1 MVVLYKNLNKMGHCI
16 FEKHEIQLP
25 SSDSIV
31 VHSHVLTQL
40 LIQEI

>member
-1 MVVLYKNLNKMGHCI
+1 MVTLYRYLNKMRHCI
-16 FEKHEIQLP
+16 FEKHQIQEP